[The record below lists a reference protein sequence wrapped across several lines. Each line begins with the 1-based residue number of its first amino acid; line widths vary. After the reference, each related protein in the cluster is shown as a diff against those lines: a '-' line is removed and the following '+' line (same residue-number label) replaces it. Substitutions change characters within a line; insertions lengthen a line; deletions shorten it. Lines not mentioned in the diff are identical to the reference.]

1 MVGFARI
8 HEDPDLA
15 ANRQTASLAALALML
30 GLIVAGLF
38 LVERLRTEARRQDCA
53 LTGRV
58 VCLALANE

>member
-30 GLIVAGLF
+30 GLVVTGLF
-38 LVERLRTEARRQDCA
+38 LVERLRTEALRQDCA
-53 LTGRV
+53 LTGRA
-58 VCLALANE
+58 VCLAVANE